1 MLVTATVDRL
11 APPDAEALTRAVE
24 EPIQPA
30 GFRAAFDRWTCLHAI
45 EAVPS
50 PAEASP
56 KPSSARVVFWNAE
69 RLKYSEPSVS
79 LLESAQADILL
90 LCEVD
95 VGMARSGNRHTVAD
109 LAARLGTGY
118 LFGVE
123 FVELGLGDSRERAW
137 HAGSSNCAGL
147 HGAALLSRHQL
158 RRPALARLETSGRWY
173 DGQFGERRVGGRIA
187 LMAELMLETTAV
199 LFACAHYE
207 SHSDADDRRRQ
218 TIAMLDAIDAHAPSL
233 PVLIAGDFNT
243 STFPL
248 NVKHQPADVAAALS
262 VDPHRLVAPMPY
274 EPMFEA
280 LRERGYEWESC
291 NVALAPTQRTRP
303 DGTPAP
309 PFGKID
315 WLFTRGLQSAEPE
328 IIAAV
333 DAQGIAISDHEALVV
348 TVVPA

>member
-45 EAVPS
+45 ETVPS
-50 PAEASP
+50 PAEVSP

-118 LFGVE
+118 MFGVE

-137 HAGSSNCAGL
+137 HAGSSNSAGL

-187 LMAELMLETTAV
+187 LMAELMLGTTAV
-199 LFACAHYE
+199 LFVCAHYE
-207 SHSDADDRRRQ
+207 SHSDAGDRRRQ
-218 TIAMLDAIDAHAPSL
+218 TIAMLDAIDAHAPGL

-248 NVKHQPADVAAALS
+248 NVKHQAAEVAAALS

-315 WLFTRGLQSAEPE
+315 WLFTRGLRSAEPE